1 MGSCPDTDIDP
12 LFLSFNITCGI
23 SKFSSAKV
31 KMIANLSCPV
41 LVVLRV
47 CPREDRE
54 NVTYAVLSRVSRV

>member
-31 KMIANLSCPV
+31 KMIANLSCPGSI
-41 LVVLRV
+41 
-47 CPREDRE
+47 ES
-54 NVTYAVLSRVSRV
+54 LSARGPGKRDICLLTDFFKLS